1 MNYIKNLTIEINDI
15 PDEDVDNEI
24 LNYQTRIEK
33 NLITEFKKMFQNE
46 YTGDL
51 NDNKRILYFLYNER
65 NYIDK
70 LMDFDSEIKLE
81 NILNKTTI
89 IQLIQYFEIKLAIDE
104 LEKKKWVLV
113 ENNNNQPYFN
123 LLYIFN
129 HYLQRSYQYVY
140 RTYMYLRN

>member
-81 NILNKTTI
+81 NI
-89 IQLIQYFEIKLAIDE
+89 
-104 LEKKKWVLV
+104 
-113 ENNNNQPYFN
+113 
-123 LLYIFN
+123 
-129 HYLQRSYQYVY
+129 
-140 RTYMYLRN
+140 